1 MAHCAGLDKEVPKV
15 SKLVSCFHI
24 VETVK
29 STLLQLF
36 LCHLSWSA
44 NVVGKELPSSRRHT
58 REARSAGPS
67 TFAFNVEI
75 TTSSLQMNQCL
86 VIQMTNFWV
95 KIQTERYT
103 SLLHVCTSCA
113 IWECLC
119 VIYATIT
126 QRGSGSKRCWCC
138 KLKYQPEEGLNM
150 RYEDG
155 GDALWMCTR
164 CASKQKVNNNNKSD
178 IATGTN
184 AQLVKRLS
192 QL

>member
-1 MAHCAGLDKEVPKV
+1 MFGNPDDKLLGEDPDRKV
-15 SKLVSCFHI
+15 HIFIACLHKLCNMGMLVCD
-24 VETVK
+24 T
-29 STLLQLF
+29 
-36 LCHLSWSA
+36 A
-44 NVVGKELPSSRRHT
+44 N
-58 REARSAGPS
+58 
-67 TFAFNVEI
+67 
-75 TTSSLQMNQCL
+75 
-86 VIQMTNFWV
+86 
-95 KIQTERYT
+95 
-103 SLLHVCTSCA
+103 
-113 IWECLC
+113 
-119 VIYATIT
+119 IT
-126 QRGSGSKRCWCC
+126 QLGSGSKRCWCC